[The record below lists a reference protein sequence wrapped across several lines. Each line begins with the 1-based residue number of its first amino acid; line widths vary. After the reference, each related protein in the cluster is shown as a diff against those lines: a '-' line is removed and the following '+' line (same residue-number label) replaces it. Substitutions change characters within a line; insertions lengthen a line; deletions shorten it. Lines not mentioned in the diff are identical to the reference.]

1 MRATGR
7 WHALGGQCYGSRM
20 TAPWRRAALLV
31 LLCAG
36 CTRSGGTVELL
47 APFSDDS
54 VVGQLTASWHET
66 GNVRAES
73 ASEPGAREVAFRVD
87 ALNRLSDP
95 LYLRLRDFR
104 LTAGDGT
111 SARSAATIECALAP
125 GSTPAVLSGTLW
137 MPSTE
142 RATIRG
148 FRLDHFAL
156 PLSERG
162 RAFYREFL
170 LQQGREAA
178 AIDAELA
185 VSTAAPVCH
194 SAQ

>member
-1 MRATGR
+1 VR
-7 WHALGGQCYGSRM
+7 WHAPAGRCYGSRM

-36 CTRSGGTVELL
+36 CARSGGSVELL

-73 ASEPGAREVAFRVD
+73 AGEPGAREVAFRVD

-95 LYLRLRDFR
+95 LYLRLGDFR
-104 LTAGDGT
+104 LTAADGT
-111 SARSAATIECALAP
+111 SAASAATIACALAP
-125 GSTPAVLSGTLW
+125 GATPAVLSGTLW
-137 MPSTE
+137 MPAVE
-142 RATIRG
+142 GAAIRG

-156 PLSERG
+156 PLSRLG

-178 AIDAELA
+178 AIDAEMA
-185 VSTAAPVCH
+185 AYGAAPGCH